1 MNLLTSTRMTSAAI
15 GLALLVM
22 STPMLQRTASAATLA
37 VPEDY
42 ATIGDA
48 LAAATAGDFVLVGC
62 GTYRERNLQVKAG
75 VSLWSATLQPDC
87 VTIDAQGRGRV
98 LMFDACDTTTAVVG
112 LTLRGGVT
120 SNDGGAILCRDA
132 APRIARCR
140 IEDSQARRGG
150 GLASLGNRGPV
161 LEDCVIAGN
170 SATEHGG
177 GIFWNVGGS
186 SRLSRC
192 TISGNT
198 ATVGG
203 GLAMTDAGNLLI
215 EHGSIVE
222 NTAGSLGGG
231 IWIADGGLELRDSI
245 LARNAGGLGGSALAS
260 QSARPRLLGCT
271 VVDNVA
277 DHSGPAIHLGAGAS
291 LLGERLLLAFNSQ
304 AAVGGDQAASID
316 LSHCNIH
323 GHRDGDWAGPLADL
337 AGRRGNFSAD
347 PRFCDRADGVYSLQS
362 GSPCLP
368 GGRPGAAGALVG
380 ARSRGCP

>member
-1 MNLLTSTRMTSAAI
+1 MNLLISTRMAAAAF

-22 STPMLQRTASAATLA
+22 AIPMFHVSAHAATLA

-62 GTYRERNLQVKAG
+62 GTYRERNLHVKAG

-87 VTIDAQGRGRV
+87 VTIDAEGRGRV

-120 SNDGGAILCRDA
+120 PNDGGAILCRDA
-132 APRIARCR
+132 SPRIARCR
-140 IEDSQARRGG
+140 IEGSQARRGG
-150 GLASLGNRGPV
+150 GLASLGNRGPI

-177 GIFWNVGGS
+177 GVFWDADGS

-192 TISGNT
+192 TITDNT
-198 ATVGG
+198 ASMGAGMALADVGNV
-203 GLAMTDAGNLLI
+203 LF
-215 EHGSIVE
+215 EHGSITE
-222 NTAGSLGGG
+222 NAAGSLGGG
-231 IWIADGGLELRDSI
+231 IWIAEGGLEVRNSI

-277 DHSGPAIHLGAGAS
+277 DHSGSAIHLGAGAS
-291 LLGERLLLAFNSQ
+291 LLGERLLLAFNSP
-304 AAVGGDQAASID
+304 AAVGGGRTASID

-323 GHRDGDWAGPLADL
+323 GHRDGDWAGPLAGL
-337 AGRRGNFSAD
+337 AGRRGNFTAD

-368 GGRPGAAGALVG
+368 GGRPGVADVLVG
-380 ARSRGCP
+380 ARGRGCP